1 MEIHKILVPTD
12 GSDHAEK
19 GASYALDLAKL
30 VGAAV
35 VVMHAYS
42 SPIILRKR
50 GAIMAE
56 ELKNSLLEEAEE
68 LVNESAGKFQA
79 AGVSVSAMLVEGSPV
94 EAILLAIGSEKPD
107 LIVMGSR
114 GAGGMPGLGMGSVA
128 ERTVRHSSVP
138 VLVVK

>member
-1 MEIHKILVPTD
+1 MIIHKILVPTD

-19 GASYALDLAKL
+19 VTDYALDLAKL
-30 VGAAV
+30 TGAAV

-42 SPIILRKR
+42 PPVILRKR

-56 ELKNSLLEEAEE
+56 ELKNSLVEEAEE
-68 LVNESAGKFQA
+68 LVNETAGKFQTL
-79 AGVSVSAMLVEGSPV
+79 GISVSALLVEGSPA
-94 EAILLAIGSEKPD
+94 EAILVAVESEKPD

-114 GAGGMPGLGMGSVA
+114 GAGGMPGLRMGSVA
-128 ERTVRHSSVP
+128 ERTVRHSPVP